1 MDVQI
6 RRFAATDLDAAVSV
20 LGDAF
25 VTNPTHVAAFG
36 PNRVDQNQ
44 LFFRIALEHMFTGH
58 ACVAIVDNELQGYS
72 HFVASPTCLPP
83 PGEFEVA
90 AATLL
95 KPLGDAL
102 PKVLEWFSLWCRL
115 DPEESHLHLGPIGV
129 SPSVQGKG
137 VGSALMDY
145 YINHLETDAIAG
157 YLETNKPENVAFYRK
172 FGFVIQHEEDVIGT
186 PNWFMWRPS
195 PQ

>member
-6 RRFAATDLDAAVSV
+6 RRFVATDLDAAVSV

-58 ACVAIVDNELQGYS
+58 TCVAIVDNELQGYS
-72 HFVASPTCLPP
+72 HFVASPNCLPP
-83 PGEFEVA
+83 PSEFEVA

-195 PQ
+195 PE